1 MGRTEVVINRS
12 YGPAS
17 HELEVSLFGPGY
29 GECVL
34 VHLGSGE
41 WLIIDS
47 CINQYDGG
55 NPALDYLKSLG
66 IDPNEAVKLIVA
78 SHWDD
83 DHVRGLSGILE
94 ECREA
99 SFVRSL
105 ALDNM
110 DFIDLVESG
119 GADLT
124 VAKSGVSEFHRILR
138 ILMERKNRG
147 AVTIAPIWAG
157 ADRRIWHRPDA
168 GEQPSAEVWSLSP
181 SDESVTRSLQS
192 IRVLLAEQS
201 GTKKVIKA
209 PRPNHATTVIW
220 VTVGNVSVLLGG
232 DLEETGGPNTGWTV
246 IVESSGRPRGLA
258 EVLKVPHHG
267 SADADQPRV
276 WDDMLVR
283 QPIAVLAPWSRGS
296 HYLPTDT
303 DRRRICSRTDDAYTT
318 TRPGRPSRRKRP
330 RTVDKTINET
340 VRRIHNLNGPM
351 GHIQLRRSVGEPSAP
366 WTVQLMGAA
375 RRLC

>member
-1 MGRTEVVINRS
+1 MT
-12 YGPAS
+12 PK
-17 HELEVSLFGPGY
+17 HE
-29 GECVL
+29 
-34 VHLGSGE
+34 
-41 WLIIDS
+41 
-47 CINQYDGG
+47 
-55 NPALDYLKSLG
+55 
-66 IDPNEAVKLIVA
+66 
-78 SHWDD
+78 
-83 DHVRGLSGILE
+83 
-94 ECREA
+94 
-99 SFVRSL
+99 
-105 ALDNM
+105 
-110 DFIDLVESG
+110 
-119 GADLT
+119 
-124 VAKSGVSEFHRILR
+124 
-138 ILMERKNRG
+138 
-147 AVTIAPIWAG
+147 
-157 ADRRIWHRPDA
+157 
-168 GEQPSAEVWSLSP
+168 
-181 SDESVTRSLQS
+181 
-192 IRVLLAEQS
+192 S

-246 IVESSGRPRGLA
+246 IVESPGRPRGLA

-318 TRPGRPSRRKRP
+318 SKPGRPSRRKRP